1 MNNIVSLQDL
11 RLNMDKYVAAVAHGK
26 SFLVMK
32 RSRPVFQMNPIKEMD
47 LSEDGKGWKT
57 VVDFTK
63 IRKGG
68 VPIEEAMKALQALR
82 KREDTNK

>member
-1 MNNIVSLQDL
+1 
-11 RLNMDKYVAAVAHGK
+11 MDKYVAAVARGK

-32 RSRPVFQMNPIKEMD
+32 RSRPVFQINPIKEISLAD
-47 LSEDGKGWKT
+47 DGPGWKT

-68 VPIEEAMKALQALR
+68 VPIDDVLQALR
-82 KREDTNK
+82 SMRETEDAKK

>member
-1 MNNIVSLQDL
+1 MDNIVNIREL
-11 RLNMDKYVAAVAHGK
+11 RYNMDKYVAAVARGK

-32 RSRPVFQMNPIKEMD
+32 RSRPVFQINPVEEIS
-47 LSEDGKGWKT
+47 LAEDGKGWKT

-68 VPIEEAMKALQALR
+68 VPAEEVLEALDKLIAR
-82 KREDTNK
+82 DRG